1 MTQFSAERTRST
13 VNFNICLCEL
23 IFFYED
29 GQCTLFLS
37 LAEIHFSN
45 NSRGRYQVIFLVM
58 AKLKPTC
65 AWNGAL
71 FTGLVP
77 GPANVVGTTAHLLGH
92 VEQQFSIAGLVVSII
107 VPVAQTPPHI

>member
-1 MTQFSAERTRST
+1 M
-13 VNFNICLCEL
+13 V
-23 IFFYED
+23 
-29 GQCTLFLS
+29 
-37 LAEIHFSN
+37 
-45 NSRGRYQVIFLVM
+45 
-58 AKLKPTC
+58 KLKPTC